1 MKQNDKAEYF
11 LYKEKLLH
19 KLLQYLFLDL
29 AEEKGLY
36 LIHPFNNIDVIAGQ
50 GTIAVEFL
58 KEMQD
63 ADNIIIPVGG
73 GGLASSVLHLMLHAL

>member
-1 MKQNDKAEYF
+1 MAEI
-11 LYKEKLLH
+11 
-19 KLLQYLFLDL
+19 L

-73 GGLASSVLHLMLHAL
+73 GGLASGILCIFKRMQKFCENNRCPV